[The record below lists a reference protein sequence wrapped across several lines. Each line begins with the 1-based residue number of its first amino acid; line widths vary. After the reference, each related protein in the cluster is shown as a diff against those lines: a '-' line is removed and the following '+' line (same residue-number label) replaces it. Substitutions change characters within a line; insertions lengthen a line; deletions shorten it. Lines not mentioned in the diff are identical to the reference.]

1 MADPVEDA
9 RVWSPEEV
17 AEVTGEAEEEDESGA
32 PERVAETADE
42 HPLESPEAL
51 REPRDESG
59 EEQLRPSYL
68 QYKPLDLASDMRR
81 ARGRPA
87 RRIPMW

>member
-1 MADPVEDA
+1 MTDPVEDT

-32 PERVAETADE
+32 PERVAETEAE

-59 EEQLRPSYL
+59 EEQLRPS
-68 QYKPLDLASDMRR
+68 
-81 ARGRPA
+81 
-87 RRIPMW
+87 